1 MVLIVA
7 LYYFSFFLVKIHH
20 SLKTETFRMDSI
32 NVNLNLRKKNT
43 KVHLEKRVKLRG

>member
-20 SLKTETFRMDSI
+20 SLKTETFRVDSI
-32 NVNLNLRKKNT
+32 NVNLRKKNT
-43 KVHLEKRVKLRG
+43 KVHLEKRSET